1 MKKKTELK
9 PHHLESKIKVTM
21 ILADFAEAV
30 NGKLY
35 IMGGGWSIT
44 GPRPT
49 PSAIAI
55 KIEVPWTAANSK
67 HEIKLELL
75 DGDYRP
81 VLVPTVGGDA
91 PLIIQGGFEVGR
103 PPGIITG
110 SPLDMP
116 MAFNIPP
123 LTLQSETR
131 YCWRLTINGKSEDDW
146 KVTFS
151 TRPANPPGQST
162 QG

>member
-1 MKKKTELK
+1 MKKVPAPKM
-9 PHHLESKIKVTM
+9 HLEMKIKVTM
-21 ILADFAEAV
+21 LLADFAEAV

-55 KIEVPWTAANSK
+55 KIDVPWTATNTK
-67 HEIKLELL
+67 HEVKIELL
-75 DGDYRP
+75 DGDYHP
-81 VLVPTVGGDA
+81 VMMPAVGGDA
-91 PLIIQGGFEVGR
+91 PVMIQGAFEVGR
-103 PPGIITG
+103 PPGIIAG
-110 SPLDMP
+110 SPLDVT

-123 LTLQSETR
+123 IPLEPNRR
-131 YCWRLTINGKSEDDW
+131 YCWRLSINGKSEDEW

-151 TRPANPPGQST
+151 TRPAHPQGQST
-162 QG
+162 QA